1 VTRDPKTA
9 RVFPVKHEPS
19 MTFFRNLLFCVH
31 DFFFDLNL
39 SFKAVVYLA
48 LAAAMWAVVIIKLT
62 SK

>member
-1 VTRDPKTA
+1 
-9 RVFPVKHEPS
+9 